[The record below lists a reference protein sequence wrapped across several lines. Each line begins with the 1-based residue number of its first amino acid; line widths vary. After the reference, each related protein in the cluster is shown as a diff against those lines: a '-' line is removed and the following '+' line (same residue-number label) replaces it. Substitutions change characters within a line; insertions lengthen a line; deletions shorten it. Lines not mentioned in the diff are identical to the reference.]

1 MRLTGVSPESGGT
14 GLTVQTA
21 LANPS
26 TRPGLRLPGRVNL
39 IAGSVDV
46 PVLHVRLGL
55 VGTVEPDDP
64 EAPRRLVQFHQAQV
78 AGAGVLRAGR
88 ARSIPFELA
97 IPWETPVT
105 TYGGVPLLSL
115 RMGLRTEVAIEATL
129 DQGAMVPVFVHPL
142 PTQQHILA
150 ALDTLGFSVRQSG
163 LVDGR
168 LPGVQQALPLHQRW
182 GFWVGPLYAGP
193 ITELEVI
200 FVANSA
206 GLEVI
211 LWCDRRLAL
220 AGITHTSISR
230 FRIWHV
236 GADQR
241 DWVSTVDGWLREAIN
256 RHAAAAA
263 HADWSATITESAH
276 VSRPP
281 DRPLPPGPPSGGDA
295 GGAGVGGGEGGGG
308 GGGGGT

>member
-1 MRLTGVSPESGGT
+1 M
-14 GLTVQTA
+14 
-21 LANPS
+21 
-26 TRPGLRLPGRVNL
+26 
-39 IAGSVDV
+39 
-46 PVLHVRLGL
+46 
-55 VGTVEPDDP
+55 
-64 EAPRRLVQFHQAQV
+64 QFHQAQV
-78 AGAGVLRAGR
+78 ADALVLRAGR
-88 ARSIPFELA
+88 ARSIAFHFAL
-97 IPWETPVT
+97 PWETPLT
-105 TYGGVPLLSL
+105 TFGGVPLLSL
-115 RMGLRTEVAIEATL
+115 RMGLRTEVAIEPAL
-129 DQGAMVPVFVHPL
+129 DQGAMVPIFVHPL
-142 PTQQHILA
+142 PTQQHVLA
-150 ALDTLGFSVRQSG
+150 ALATLGFSVRQAG

-168 LPGVQQALPLHQRW
+168 LPGVEQTLPLHQRW

-230 FRIWHV
+230 FRVWHA

-241 DWVSTVDGWLREAIN
+241 DWVATVDGWLRETIN

-281 DRPLPPGPPSGGDA
+281 DELQPGFGPD
-295 GGAGVGGGEGGGG
+295 GAAGGGG
-308 GGGGGT
+308 GGGGDGT

>member
-14 GLTVQTA
+14 GLTVRTA

-26 TRPGLRLPGRVNL
+26 TRPGLRLPGRVTI

-46 PVLHVRLGL
+46 PVYHVRLGL
-55 VGTVEPDDP
+55 VSTVEPDDP
-64 EAPRRLVQFHQAQV
+64 EEPRRLVQFHQDQV
-78 AGAGVLRAGR
+78 SGPLVLRAGR
-88 ARSIPFELA
+88 GRSIPFEFPL
-97 IPWETPVT
+97 PWETPVT
-105 TYGGVPLLSL
+105 TLGGVPLLSL
-115 RMGLRTEVAIEATL
+115 RMGLRTEVAIEPAL
-129 DQGAMVPVFVHPL
+129 DQGAMVPIFVHPL
-142 PTQQHILA
+142 PTQQHVLA
-150 ALDTLGFSVRQSG
+150 ALDTLGFRVRQSG

-168 LPGVQQALPLHQRW
+168 LPGVEQALSLHQRW

-230 FRIWHV
+230 FRVWHA
-236 GADQR
+236 GAGQR
-241 DWVSTVDGWLREAIN
+241 DWVSTVDAWLREAIN

-263 HADWSATITESAH
+263 HADWSANITESAH

-281 DRPLPPGPPSGGDA
+281 DEPIQPGFGLGGTA
-295 GGAGVGGGEGGGG
+295 GSPGVGGGG
-308 GGGGGT
+308 GGDGT

>member
-14 GLTVQTA
+14 GLTVRTT

-26 TRPGLRLPGRVNL
+26 TRPGLRLPGRVDL
-39 IAGSVDV
+39 VAGAVDV
-46 PVLHVRLGL
+46 PVFHVRLGL
-55 VGTVEPDDP
+55 VSTVEPDDP

-78 AGAGVLRAGR
+78 AEALLLRAGQ
-88 ARSIPFELA
+88 ARSIPFEFPL
-97 IPWETPVT
+97 PWETPVT
-105 TYGGVPLLSL
+105 TLGGTPLLSL
-115 RMGLRTEVAIEATL
+115 RMGLRTEVAIEPAL

-142 PTQQHILA
+142 PTQQQVLA
-150 ALDTLGFSVRQSG
+150 ALDALGFRVRQAG

-168 LPGVQQALPLHQRW
+168 LPAVDQALPLHQRW

-206 GLEVI
+206 GIEVI

-230 FRIWHV
+230 FRSWHA

-241 DWVSTVDGWLREAIN
+241 DWVTTVDGWLREAIN
-256 RHAAAAA
+256 RHAAAAS
-263 HADWSATITESAH
+263 HADWSAPITHSAH
-276 VSRPP
+276 VSRSP
-281 DRPLPPGPPSGGDA
+281 DEPIPPGFGLGGTA
-295 GGAGVGGGEGGGG
+295 GGAGVGGGGGD
-308 GGGGGT
+308 GT

>member
-1 MRLTGVSPESGGT
+1 MRLTGVSPGGT

-46 PVLHVRLGL
+46 PVYHVRLGL
-55 VGTVEPDDP
+55 VSTVEPDDP

-78 AGAGVLRAGR
+78 SDALVLRAGR
-88 ARSIPFELA
+88 ARSIPFEFPL
-97 IPWETPVT
+97 PWETPVT
-105 TYGGVPLLSL
+105 TLGGVPLLSL
-115 RMGLRTEVAIEATL
+115 RMGLRTEVAIEPAL
-129 DQGAMVPVFVHPL
+129 DQGAMVPIFVHPL
-142 PTQQHILA
+142 PTQQHILG
-150 ALDTLGFSVRQSG
+150 ALDTLGFSARQSG
-163 LVDGR
+163 LIDGR
-168 LPGVQQALPLHQRW
+168 LPGVEQTLPLHQRW

-200 FVANSA
+200 FVTNSA

-211 LWCDRRLAL
+211 FWCDRRLAL

-236 GADQR
+236 DADKR
-241 DWVSTVDGWLREAIN
+241 DWTATVDGWLRETIN

-263 HADWSATITESAH
+263 HADWSANISESAH

-281 DRPLPPGPPSGGDA
+281 DQPIPPGYGLGGTA
-295 GGAGVGGGEGGGG
+295 GGAGTGGD
-308 GGGGGT
+308 GT